1 MADATYNWTNRL
13 LDAIKP
19 TEKIETA
26 PPPRFTGPI
35 YGAAAP
41 KNIPGLVAQGNTDL
55 AKLPVVRNPPGT
67 FGAAPGQPSYSTVH
81 SMGFM
86 QENPNKPYYG
96 KQILARG
103 IVNGKTT
110 DDTDAVRQEYE
121 RTGKHLGV
129 FSADQSKPD
138 PWGNDYG
145 EKLHS
150 DWASGYIPGV
160 KMGTDEDKP
169 TNLLGKVPR

>member
-41 KNIPGLVAQGNTDL
+41 KNVPGMVAPGNTDL
-55 AKLPVVRNPPGT
+55 SKLPIVRNPDK
-67 FGAAPGQPSYSTVH
+67 SYSTVH
-81 SMGFM
+81 SMGI
-86 QENPNKPYYG
+86 QDENPSSPYFG
-96 KQILARG
+96 KQVLARG
-103 IVNGKTT
+103 IVNGVTT
-110 DDTDAVRQEYE
+110 NDADAVRREYQ
-121 RTGKHLGV
+121 RTGQHLGV
-129 FSADQSKPD
+129 FSGNPSSADPYGDQ
-138 PWGNDYG
+138 YG

-150 DWASGYIPGV
+150 DWSKGYIPGV
-160 KMGTDEDKP
+160 KMGTDDDKP